1 MTTRRTRSKNIH
13 TDLVREL
20 RQRRSDGYGVMELAE
35 HFGLSASSVSNVVNR
50 RTHKN
55 VLDLDD
61 TPALPPLQ
69 TRFKPRTPVYHCAE
83 GHLLKSKDAECVA
96 CVREATEAAKAKVAA
111 DAKAKVAADAEA
123 KVAADAEAKVAAD
136 AKAKVAAGQRRS
148 QQMPKLRSRQII
160 GRDWVG
166 ASKGMWLFKEHP
178 MGDASHACCLRADTI
193 APQSSLECGR
203 DTTGLAAAW
212 GHKDLTDYRAQW
224 LSRQVKLYQCRGLP
238 PGPSGICAI
247 IELNGQICAIFKAV
261 ISEIVRCLIVTTGG
275 FRTSLAGTMTV
286 ATCCGFWMIKA

>member
-111 DAKAKVAADAEA
+111 DAEA
-123 KVAADAEAKVAAD
+123 KVAADYWSGLGRCDQGHV
-136 AKAKVAAGQRRS
+136 VVQRT
-148 QQMPKLRSRQII
+148 PD
-160 GRDWVG
+160 GRCVTCV
-166 ASKGMWLFKEHP
+166 L
-178 MGDASHACCLRADTI
+178 
-193 APQSSLECGR
+193 LE
-203 DTTGLAAAW
+203 
-212 GHKDLTDYRAQW
+212 
-224 LSRQVKLYQCRGLP
+224 S
-238 PGPSGICAI
+238 
-247 IELNGQICAIFKAV
+247 
-261 ISEIVRCLIVTTGG
+261 
-275 FRTSLAGTMTV
+275 
-286 ATCCGFWMIKA
+286 

>member
-96 CVREATEAAKAKVAA
+96 CVREATEAAKAKAAADAKAKVAADAKAKVAADAEAKAAADAKAKVAA

-123 KVAADAEAKVAAD
+123 KVPADYWSGLGRCEQGHV
-136 AKAKVAAGQRRS
+136 VVQRT
-148 QQMPKLRSRQII
+148 PD
-160 GRDWVG
+160 GRCVTCV
-166 ASKGMWLFKEHP
+166 L
-178 MGDASHACCLRADTI
+178 
-193 APQSSLECGR
+193 LE
-203 DTTGLAAAW
+203 
-212 GHKDLTDYRAQW
+212 
-224 LSRQVKLYQCRGLP
+224 S
-238 PGPSGICAI
+238 
-247 IELNGQICAIFKAV
+247 
-261 ISEIVRCLIVTTGG
+261 
-275 FRTSLAGTMTV
+275 
-286 ATCCGFWMIKA
+286 